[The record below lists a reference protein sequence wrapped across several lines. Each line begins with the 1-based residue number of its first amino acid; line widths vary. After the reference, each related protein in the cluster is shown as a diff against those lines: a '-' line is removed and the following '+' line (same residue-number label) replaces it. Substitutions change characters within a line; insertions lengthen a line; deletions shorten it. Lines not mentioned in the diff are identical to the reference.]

1 MQRSHIAAVLCA
13 ALLLGLCACG
23 GQTAPAEDPLAT
35 APAETPL
42 DLPSSDVSYAD
53 VYMQYTAVYGALL
66 DEVTRRLETHN
77 AMLESRY
84 PDSYYMNSN
93 YLMLVYAPFNT
104 VYPALGGGLTG
115 ETDTKQPLLENAFP
129 DATVSM
135 TSPGRWEASYTYL
148 DRTSGQEVARAGQC
162 IWECDGEAGSFRVRG
177 YVDGN
182 LVEFT
187 EFVPQGN
194 DLYLLY
200 TMTDL
205 ALVRYT
211 QQGITEL
218 THIHRI
224 SEPPLGD
231 FAGDMRPFTLEGQ
244 DFFPRVGVDR
254 QQLLS
259 DADAQY
265 TLTLD
270 NDTMIYSGV
279 VGQDILDANGNKSA
293 VTWQAIEPITLLK

>member
-13 ALLLGLCACG
+13 ALLLGLAACG
-23 GQTAPAEDPLAT
+23 GQSAPAEEPPADAPEEMPL
-35 APAETPL
+35 E
-42 DLPSSDVSYAD
+42 LPSSDVSYAD

-66 DEVTRRLETHN
+66 DEVSRRLETHN

-93 YLMLVYAPFNT
+93 YLLLVYAPFNT

-115 ETDTKQPLLENAFP
+115 EADAAQPLLENAFP
-129 DATVSM
+129 DAAVSM
-135 TSPGRWEASYTYL
+135 TAPGRWEASYTYL
-148 DRTSGQEVARAGQC
+148 DRTSGQEVSRAGQC
-162 IWECDGEAGSFRVRG
+162 VWEWDGEAGSFRVRG

-187 EFVPQGN
+187 EFVPQGD

-211 QQGITEL
+211 GQEITEL
-218 THIHRI
+218 THVHRI
-224 SEPPLGD
+224 SEPPLGS
-231 FAGDMRPFTLEGQ
+231 FAGDMRLFSLEEQ
-244 DFFPRVGVDR
+244 DFFPRGSVDR

-265 TLTLD
+265 LLTLD
-270 NDTMIYSGV
+270 SGAMVYSGV
-279 VGQDILDANGNKSA
+279 IEQDILDPSGAKTA
-293 VTWQAIEPITLLK
+293 VTWQPIEPITLLK